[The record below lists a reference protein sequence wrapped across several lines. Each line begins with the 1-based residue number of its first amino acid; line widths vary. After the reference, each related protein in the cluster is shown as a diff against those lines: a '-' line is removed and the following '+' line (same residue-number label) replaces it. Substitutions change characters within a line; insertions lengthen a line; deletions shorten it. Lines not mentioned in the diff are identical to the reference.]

1 MISIAKIT
9 WNNCNKKISGFG
21 KNGKDKSITIDI
33 SIAFRIVAIPG
44 FCFNGNQNS
53 REITL
58 TINVVIPIV

>member
-1 MISIAKIT
+1 MMSIAKIT
-9 WNNCNKKISGFG
+9 WNNCNKKMSGFG

-33 SIAFRIVAIPG
+33 NIAFRTVAIPG

-53 REITL
+53 SEITL

>member
-1 MISIAKIT
+1 MMSIAKIT
-9 WNNCNKKISGFG
+9 WDNCNKKISGFG

-44 FCFNGNQNS
+44 FCFSGNQNN
-53 REITL
+53 REIIL